1 MISNKLKTA
10 VLAGGVVLGSISF
23 ANAAGVL
30 GRYFDTTSV
39 ALPDK
44 LALGIYEEVRYE
56 DNLFSTGSGERG
68 GIVFSTG
75 ATLDASRARGEFSYA
90 IKADVAYDHYH
101 KFASDLSAPVYT
113 ITPMVRYDQGNWDFV
128 LGGNFLHSH
137 TVLDRGVGGG
147 ARSKYY
153 VSGVD
158 ATWNLHLNEKWGM
171 AVTGEYENKD
181 YTDGFYDDE
190 DYELYEMTIAP
201 YYVFSPKTKVGVSM
215 GYAVKEYND
224 SVRYAD
230 SDTITLNGFVDYRVT
245 GKISTHAF
253 AGAEWVNYDNTPSV
267 SKENDALFNC
277 GLTVRYAMLSNLD
290 LTAGLTHKHDDNSGG
305 SNGLQQDTDALL
317 GLTWRIN
324 SKLTL
329 TQNVSHGWSDKK
341 DGVTTDNTQIGYD
354 ATLSYDMTKNLTI
367 YGGYEYGNTD
377 YSNLAIKDADYT
389 TNIYHM
395 GVRYTF

>member
-23 ANAAGVL
+23 ANAGSVL
-30 GRYFDTTSV
+30 TRYFDTTSTV
-39 ALPDK
+39 LPDK

-75 ATLDASRARGEFSYA
+75 ATLDASRTRGEFSYA

-101 KFASDLSAPVYT
+101 KFASDLSAPVYS
-113 ITPMVRYDQGNWDFV
+113 IAPMVRYNQGNWDFV
-128 LGGNFLHSH
+128 LGGNFLFSH
-137 TVLDRGVGGG
+137 TVLDRAVVGGT
-147 ARSKYY
+147 RSKYY
-153 VSGVD
+153 ISGVD
-158 ATWNLHLNEKWGM
+158 ATWNLHLNEKWGV

-181 YTDGFYDDE
+181 YTDRFYSDE
-190 DYELYEMTIAP
+190 DYDMYEVTIAP
-201 YYVFSPKTKVGVSM
+201 YYVFSPKTKAGVSM
-215 GYAVKEYND
+215 GYAIKEYDRNF
-224 SVRYAD
+224 RYAD

-245 GKISTHAF
+245 GKISTHAT
-253 AGAEWVNYDNTPSV
+253 AGAEWVNYDQTGSV
-267 SKENDALFNC
+267 YKENDALFNC
-277 GLTVRYAMLSNLD
+277 GLSVRYAMLSNLD
-290 LTAGLTHKHDDNSGG
+290 LSVGLKHKHDDNSGFTG
-305 SNGLQQDTDALL
+305 GLQQDTDALL

-329 TQNVSHGWSDKK
+329 SQNVGYGLSDKK
-341 DGVTTDNTQIGYD
+341 DGAINDNTQMNYD

-377 YSNLAIKDADYT
+377 YSNVPVKDADYT